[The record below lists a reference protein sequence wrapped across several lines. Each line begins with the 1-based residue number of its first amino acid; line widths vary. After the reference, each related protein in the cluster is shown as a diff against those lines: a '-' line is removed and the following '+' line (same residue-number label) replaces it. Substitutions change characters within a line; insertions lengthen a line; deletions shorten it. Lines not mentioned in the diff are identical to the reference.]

1 MIWNIADDPDDKASM
16 KKNNN
21 NRIVKEPS
29 EPAVH
34 HISSFINKSLQLCIF
49 PGMFTLTEVSS
60 LFKKNDHLYK
70 GSYRSV
76 SVLPSVSK
84 IYQRRRGSEV
94 IRYIRSNISADL
106 SAFWKIWMPV
116 NTIEN
121 DRPFKIN
128 H

>member
-1 MIWNIADDPDDKASM
+1 
-16 KKNNN
+16 
-21 NRIVKEPS
+21 
-29 EPAVH
+29 
-34 HISSFINKSLQLCIF
+34 
-49 PGMFTLTEVSS
+49 MFTLTEVSS
-60 LFKKNDHLYK
+60 LCKKNDHSYK

-121 DRPFKIN
+121 GRPFKIN